1 MTSSRSD
8 EMIDFP
14 VIDAANNQTSHTVK
28 LSSLGFGCV
37 VRGDILTRVVHYQL
51 AKRRL
56 GTASTKRR
64 GEVRGGGHK
73 PYRQKGTGNARQ
85 GTIRAPQYRTGG
97 VVFGP
102 HPRDFSVKMT
112 KKERA
117 LGLRTALSAKREA
130 GELVIV
136 QDFGLSQIKTKA
148 MLAVLQRI
156 QADKSTLIVLPGTEA
171 NVELSVRNL
180 PGVDVIYVEG
190 VNVYDILSHEKLVM
204 TEAALLKLEER
215 LAQLPG
221 SKSAQIV
228 QSEGEQA

>member
-1 MTSSRSD
+1 MIEIPVIDTANNTSSR
-8 EMIDFP
+8 
-14 VIDAANNQTSHTVK
+14 TLK

-37 VRGDILTRVVHYQL
+37 VRGDLLTRVVHYQL

-130 GELVIV
+130 EELIIV
-136 QDFGLSQIKTKA
+136 QDFGLNQIKTKA
-148 MLAVLQRI
+148 MMEVLKRLG
-156 QADKSTLIVLPGTEA
+156 AEHSCLIVLPGIDA
-171 NVELSVRNL
+171 NIELSVRNL
-180 PGVDVIYVEG
+180 PGIDVIQVEG
-190 VNVYDILSHEKLVM
+190 VNVYDILSHSKLVM
-204 TEAALLKLEER
+204 TEAALSKLEER
-215 LAQLPG
+215 LATLPG
-221 SKSAQIV
+221 SKSVAYETV
-228 QSEGEQA
+228 EGEQA

>member
-1 MTSSRSD
+1 
-8 EMIDFP
+8 MIEYP
-14 VIDAANNQTSHTVK
+14 VIDATNQTSHTVS
-28 LSSLGFGCV
+28 LSSLVFGCT
-37 VRGDILTRVVHYQL
+37 VRGDLLNRVVSYQL

-130 GELVIV
+130 GELIV
-136 QDFGLSQIKTKA
+136 LKDFGLTDIKTKT
-148 MLAVLQRI
+148 MLQILTRLDAARSV
-156 QADKSTLIVLPGTEA
+156 LIVVPDYDDRI
-171 NVELSVRNL
+171 ELSARNL
-180 PGVDVIYVEG
+180 PNVDVILVEG
-190 VNVYDILSHEKLVM
+190 VNVYDLLVHEKLLI
-204 TEAALLKLEER
+204 TEAALQKLEAR
-215 LAQLPG
+215 VAQLPG
-221 SKSAQIV
+221 SKTVTEQ
-228 QSEGEQA
+228 QSEGEAA